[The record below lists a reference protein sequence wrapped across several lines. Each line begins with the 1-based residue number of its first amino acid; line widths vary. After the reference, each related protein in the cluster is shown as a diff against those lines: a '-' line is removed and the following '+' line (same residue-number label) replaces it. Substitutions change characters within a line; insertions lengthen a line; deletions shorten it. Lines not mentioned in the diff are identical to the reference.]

1 MKTEMLTWEN
11 MDQIVALVKQGEVV
25 AFPTDTVFGLGVD
38 SSNEEAINKLKY
50 AKHRDAG
57 KPFPFMIGKYGDL
70 EKYAYGTRKYRKL
83 IRKFMPGALT
93 IIVRKKPVLPDYAVN
108 GNETVAIRMPD
119 DPMCLKLLRKAGGM
133 SVTSANMS
141 GEPAANNESEVLEQL
156 DGRIAAVVKGNA
168 KSGVPST
175 ILDLTGKEPKILREG
190 EIKWE
195 DLKEYL

>member
-1 MKTEMLTWEN
+1 
-11 MDQIVALVKQGEVV
+11 
-25 AFPTDTVFGLGVD
+25 
-38 SSNEEAINKLKY
+38 
-50 AKHRDAG
+50 
-57 KPFPFMIGKYGDL
+57 
-70 EKYAYGTRKYRKL
+70 
-83 IRKFMPGALT
+83 MPGALT